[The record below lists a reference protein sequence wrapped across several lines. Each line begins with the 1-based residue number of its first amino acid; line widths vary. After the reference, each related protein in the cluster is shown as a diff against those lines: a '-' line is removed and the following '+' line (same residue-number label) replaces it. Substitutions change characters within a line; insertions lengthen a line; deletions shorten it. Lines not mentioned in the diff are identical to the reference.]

1 MKTFE
6 VTADCK
12 YEIGDGIAG
21 INISDA
27 VIIATHMTSPDVFAF
42 VVFGS
47 VYCKKHCVLKVMF
60 SHLLIGLVAFDPR
73 NVGTCM
79 ALDS

>member
-6 VTADCK
+6 VTAACK

-21 INISDA
+21 TNISDA
-27 VIIATHMTSPDVFAF
+27 VIITTHMTSPDVFVF

-47 VYCKKHCVLKVMF
+47 VYCKKHCVF
-60 SHLLIGLVAFDPR
+60 
-73 NVGTCM
+73 
-79 ALDS
+79 